1 MTAGNSAKK
10 VRSVVRNKLQKSVFV
25 RWLFWLLVVGGI
37 FSVVLIVADK
47 ILPQVAIR
55 QIAELTGA
63 QVEAG
68 TVDVSLNASVFIRE
82 LVIKPKQPEQYDNTI
97 LKADTVYGKF
107 SFGSLLLLRPRLKE
121 ISINGFVFDVQQDID
136 KGIWN
141 LAALDIIFPKG
152 QGGKMPVI
160 YLNSGVL
167 QYSKVSNA
175 EPKVAMALPVDAE
188 FRPAEKGQEGYRF
201 TLTTAQMGLFGH
213 GILIGVWKPG
223 VVTITGGISS
233 EDIPAFEKAWKI
245 NVMAVELKYKQTGNY
260 SLDAKITDFLYT
272 NRPATE
278 RRLLV
283 RPKFL
288 DKVGAV
294 AVLQRFYDRYRP
306 AGRINIDIEALG
318 NLQNMAESKVKGK
331 IYCKDVSICD
341 RNFPYQIEHLA
352 GDIDFTEKNV
362 SLNNLTGE
370 HKDVELFFNG
380 WSRDFGV
387 NRKYQYRIKSSN
399 MVLDDDLYRALT
411 TKQKKSWKAFS
422 PSGLA
427 AIEYVSSLEA
437 EAGKKRTL
445 DVELLDAEAAYQR
458 FPYPLKN
465 LSGKLF
471 FDDESINLSNLVS
484 KLDKQKMTINGK
496 VTERKSDRPIYDIS
510 IEAND
515 IPLDSMLA
523 EALTEGQRN
532 LYNQFCL
539 GGVANTSIAIL
550 TPQDVGP
557 TTFTADVSFRETLL
571 KADNSEQVISDASG
585 NAVFTPS
592 SIEIKRLRGKYADGN
607 VSLAG
612 RIQPASESDGQLRYC
627 LAVDAKEVK
636 LSDDLLSMIPGP
648 VEKIVAQLQPAG
660 KINYKTQLNR
670 AADGKCKTG
679 ETIIECLNNSINLKQ
694 FARPLKNITGTVC
707 INKDSIE
714 LKSLAASVADDVR
727 IIPNGSK
734 VEVDGRITLA
744 DNNFDSGNFQ
754 IRAKDLLLDERFG
767 EVMPRSLR
775 NNYRRFSPSGRF
787 DIDNTKISYTKDLKD
802 GKKKFDFAGEL
813 KLKECNLNTSPPV
826 TQLDATLNI
835 TGLYETGRGFKI
847 GRTTLAADSLRIKG
861 KSLKNLKADIIYD
874 RERQNWKTKDLIA
887 DCYNGRMTGKFELH
901 RQGVK
906 DLKYQLQVGFDNID
920 LQKFLSD
927 ASAKETSGKGY
938 TRGQMG
944 GTLSMDG
951 RFGKS
956 SERLGRCQIKI
967 TDMRVGELSPFAKL
981 LAVLKLND
989 PKDYAFEQMVVDS
1002 YIKQDKIFI
1011 EKFDLSGDSVAFN
1024 GNGLLN
1030 LQNQNINLTLTARGR
1045 RLASDEP
1052 SVLQSLT
1059 DTLSLAVVRMN
1070 VGGKY
1075 YNPEVTTTTLPVIR
1089 DTLGILGT
1097 EPLEDD

>member
-1 MTAGNSAKK
+1 M
-10 VRSVVRNKLQKSVFV
+10 VRDKLQKSVFV
-25 RWLFWLLVVGGI
+25 RWLFRVLVVGGI

-82 LVIKPKQPEQYDNTI
+82 LVIKPEQQEQYDNTI

-121 ISINGFVFDVQQDID
+121 ISINGFVFDVQQDLD
-136 KGIWN
+136 TGIWN
-141 LAALDIIFPKG
+141 LAAIEIIFPKG
-152 QGGKMPVI
+152 RGAKMPVI

-175 EPKVAMALPVDAE
+175 EHKVAMALPIDAE
-188 FRPAEKGQEGYRF
+188 FHPAGKGQEGYRF
-201 TLTTAQMGLFGH
+201 TLTTAQMGHFGH

-223 VVTITGGISS
+223 VLTITGGISS

-245 NVMAVELKYKQTGNY
+245 NVMAVELNYKQTGIY
-260 SLDAKITDFLYT
+260 SLAVKIKDFLYT
-272 NRPATE
+272 NRPAPE
-278 RRLLV
+278 RRVLV

-306 AGRINIDIEALG
+306 AGRINIDLEALG

-352 GDIDFTEKNV
+352 GDIDFTEKSI

-387 NRKYQYRIKSSN
+387 NRKYQYRIKSGN
-399 MVLDDDLYRALT
+399 MALDKDLYSALST
-411 TKQKKSWKAFS
+411 RQKKSWEAFS

-445 DVELLDAEAAYQR
+445 DVELLEAEAAYQR

-484 KLDKQKMTINGK
+484 KLDKRKITINGK

-510 IEAND
+510 IEANG

-523 EALTEGQRN
+523 EALTEGQGN
-532 LYNQFCL
+532 LYNQFCH
-539 GGVANTSIAIL
+539 GGVADSSVAIF
-550 TPQDVGP
+550 TPQDVGA
-557 TTFTADVSFRETLL
+557 TTFTADVRFRETSL
-571 KADNSEQVISDASG
+571 KVNNSEQIISDASG
-585 NAVFTPS
+585 SAVFTPG
-592 SIEIKRLRGKYADGN
+592 SIDIKRLRGKYAEGA

-612 RIQPASESDGQLRYC
+612 QIRPPSKTEKQLRYC
-627 LAVDAKEVK
+627 LSVDAKEVQ
-636 LSDDLLSMIPGP
+636 LNDDLLSMIPGP
-648 VEKIVAQLQPAG
+648 LEKIVAQLQPAG

-670 AADGKCKTG
+670 AADDKCTTG

-694 FARPLKNITGTVC
+694 FARPLKNITGKVI
-707 INKDSIE
+707 INEDSIE
-714 LKSLAASVADDVR
+714 LKSLSARIADDVR
-727 IIPNGSK
+727 ITPNGST
-734 VEVDGRITLA
+734 VEVDGRITLT
-744 DNNFDSGNFQ
+744 DNNFDTGNFE
-754 IRAKDLLLDERFG
+754 IYAKDLLLDERLG
-767 EVMPRSLR
+767 ELLPRSLR
-775 NNYRRFSPSGRF
+775 TNYKRFFPSGRF
-787 DIDNTKISYTKDLKD
+787 DIDKAKVSYTKDLAD

-813 KLKECNLNTSPPV
+813 KLKECNLNTSLPV

-835 TGLYETGRGFKI
+835 AGLYETGRGFNI
-847 GRTTLAADSLRIKG
+847 GRTALAADSLRIKG

-874 RERQNWKTKDLIA
+874 RDRQIWKTKDLVA
-887 DCYNGRMTGKFELH
+887 DCCSGRMTGKFELH
-901 RQGVK
+901 RQGAK

-920 LQKFLSD
+920 LEKFLSD
-927 ASAKETSGKGY
+927 TSAKETSGKGY

-944 GTLSMDG
+944 GTLSMGG

-967 TDMRVGELSPFAKL
+967 IDMQVGELSPFAKL

-1002 YIKQDKIFI
+1002 YIKQDKLFI
-1011 EKFDLSGDSVAFN
+1011 KKFDLSGDSVAFN
-1024 GNGLLN
+1024 GDGLLD
-1030 LQNQNINLTLTARGR
+1030 LQNHNIDLTLTARGQ

-1075 YNPEVTTTTLPVIR
+1075 YDPEVTTTTLPVIR

-1097 EPLEDD
+1097 EPVEDD